1 MFVCNVNVP
10 VYKYQ
15 PIKLKLKIIEQ
26 RNSLPP
32 HAHAIISKG
41 KKKFHSFIHFIQ
53 STINNHNQLTNPL
66 HFISFHFNTLGKIMI
81 STYSRIGL
89 TTLTKSSSSLTTTVR
104 PLLLANFTRGIK
116 TIPQPPGYI
125 VGTVNDAY
133 VPPPPHKLEGSLH
146 WTSERIVAIG
156 MLPLVLAPFITGGG
170 ASTLIDSTMS
180 ALLLFH
186 CHTGFQSC
194 IIDYIPKRVY
204 GSYHNYA
211 MYLLT
216 FGTGIAGYGIYQI
229 ETKEGG
235 VSNII
240 SKLWK
245 A

>member
-1 MFVCNVNVP
+1 
-10 VYKYQ
+10 
-15 PIKLKLKIIEQ
+15 
-26 RNSLPP
+26 
-32 HAHAIISKG
+32 
-41 KKKFHSFIHFIQ
+41 
-53 STINNHNQLTNPL
+53 
-66 HFISFHFNTLGKIMI
+66 MI

-89 TTLTKSSSSLTTTVR
+89 TTLTKSSSSLTTTTVR

-116 TIPQPPGYI
+116 TIPQPPAYI

-156 MLPLVLAPFITGGG
+156 MLPLVLAPFITGGGG